1 MSALRHLVIVV
12 ASSLPLLIAVVL
24 ATAHAGM
31 GAVIAGFLVWLL
43 GVTVLSATV
52 WRETVRPLS
61 DLLDALG
68 TRTGHLARW
77 QLRLLQDEAAT
88 CREERGAM
96 ADLIEDLSAG
106 LGDGLVVVDTD
117 LKVRLIN
124 QVALRFCGWEEV
136 RTGAQLVEVLR
147 DPEALAVV
155 HSAAAGRQP
164 QPVVIENPRGVWEVR
179 AFPVRRG
186 GAVVLLTEVS
196 SARRAAELRR
206 RFVQDLSH
214 ELRSP
219 LAVLRTT
226 VEALAEEVDPA
237 SADLLVR
244 QVERITLLSEELHEL
259 AVIEAGELQ
268 LQVEEVDVSGLVNAV
283 IKDFRSLADRGGVRV
298 EVLIPADLKVR
309 SDRRALSRVLGN
321 LIDNAIK
328 YNREGG
334 WVRVRASRADH
345 AVTLEVADSGQG
357 IPPDEL
363 SAVTQRFYRV
373 DRGRTPGSG
382 GLGLGLAIVKH
393 LVQRLGGKIELDSRV
408 DVGTT
413 VRMVLPTLPPGDG
426 VTE

>member
-1 MSALRHLVIVV
+1 MSALRHLTIVV
-12 ASSLPLLIAVVL
+12 ASSLPLLIGVIL
-24 ATAHAGM
+24 ATAHAGVR
-31 GAVIAGFLVWLL
+31 AVLAGFLMWLL
-43 GVTVLSATV
+43 GVAVLSATV
-52 WRETVRPLS
+52 WRETVRPLQ

-77 QLRLLQDEAAT
+77 QLRLLQDEASV
-88 CREERGAM
+88 CREERSAM

-124 QVALRFCGWEEV
+124 PVALRFCGWEEV

-147 DPEALAVV
+147 DPEALGLV
-155 HSAAAGRQP
+155 HAAAAGRQP

-186 GAVVLLTEVS
+186 GAVVLLTEVTA
-196 SARRAAELRR
+196 ARRAAELRR

-226 VEALAEEVDPA
+226 VEALADEADAETG
-237 SADLLVR
+237 DLLVR

-259 AVIEAGELQ
+259 ATIEAGELQ
-268 LQVEEVDVSGLVNAV
+268 LQVEEVDASALVNGV
-283 IKDFRSLADRGGVRV
+283 IEDFRSLADRAGVRV
-298 EVLIPADLKVR
+298 EVLIPADLRVR
-309 SDRRALSRVLGN
+309 TDRRALSRVLGN
-321 LIDNAIK
+321 LIDNAVK
-328 YNREGG
+328 YNRKGG
-334 WVRVRASRADH
+334 WVRLRGSAGADG
-345 AVTLEVADSGQG
+345 VTLEVADGGEG

-373 DRGRTPGSG
+373 DRSRTPGSG

-393 LVQRLGGKIELDSRV
+393 LVQRLGGRIELDSRV

-413 VRMVLPTLPPGDG
+413 VRMVLPPRPPGDE